1 MLDLVLNFLFP
12 KTCIICGKNNENY
25 ICSICEKRFEK
36 YKKFNIIDNE
46 RLIIDKIGIPNINL
60 KQKFYVIAGQK
71 VYWEKML
78 YCFDYKSV
86 VRKFILQYKF
96 LDKSYLAEFFSYEIL
111 KNKKVYEMLKSYDII
126 VPVPMDKIKKLR
138 RGYNQTE
145 LITNIIS
152 KKEIIET
159 SNDILEKVKMT
170 KTQSTLEKRKRKNN
184 VENSYIV
191 KNIDKVKNKKVVLFD
206 DIYTTG
212 ATTNEI
218 SKKLKEAGAN
228 KILVLVIAKD

>member
-1 MLDLVLNFLFP
+1 MLELVLNFLFP

-46 RLIIDKIGIPNINL
+46 RLIIDKIGVPNINL

-159 SNDILEKVKMT
+159 SNDVLEKVKMT

>member
-111 KNKKVYEMLKSYDII
+111 KNKKVYEMLKNYDII

-159 SNDILEKVKMT
+159 SNDVLEKVKMT

>member
-1 MLDLVLNFLFP
+1 MLELVLNFLFP

-46 RLIIDKIGIPNINL
+46 RLIIDKIGVPNINL

-111 KNKKVYEMLKSYDII
+111 NNKKVYEMLKSYDII

-159 SNDILEKVKMT
+159 SNDVLEKVKMT